1 MNNAI
6 TLLSIEIH
14 DQYSDIWEN
23 LLGLDVNEARKLDI
37 GNGLLTVKMSTT
49 ASSFVLDF
57 SYVPDSNE
65 QLIPQK
71 LARLA
76 SRSFYTVFRN
86 FFTDNNAV
94 NLFELSV
101 LFEATFP
108 LLKALSKDT
117 IPYVEQYL
125 SRTGYDFTITDN
137 EQMEGFKVLDIQRR
151 AGIKYLV
158 TDLYT
163 FLLFAAMRIT
173 PHDIRHEMIL
183 GELNIWDS
191 EKVIDLGCGD
201 GAFIFHMLDDIFTDE
216 GIKKISGVE
225 IDPEPFSKATERLKG
240 LAAVEGVELMQADI
254 TTCDQRFKEFDTVLL
269 IEVIE
274 HLEDTPLKAL
284 EKVVFDFIRP
294 RHVLVSTPNA
304 DYNKYVPEMLPN
316 GFRHWDH
323 KFEWGKDEFM
333 NWSQHIES
341 GYGYST
347 DYIMIGR
354 VMENNSSMSQMMLF
368 KRIDQ

>member
-6 TLLSIEIH
+6 TLLVIEIH
-14 DQYSDIWEN
+14 DGYSHVWKS
-23 LLGLDVNEARKLDI
+23 LLALEANTAKRLEM
-37 GNGLLTVKMSTT
+37 GSGLLTVELSTT
-49 ASSFVLDF
+49 AYSFLLNF
-57 SYVPDSNE
+57 SYTPGSDEEV
-65 QLIPQK
+65 IPQK

-86 FFTDNNAV
+86 FFTDNSAV
-94 NLFELSV
+94 NLFEVSV

-108 LLKALSKDT
+108 LLQAFSKDT
-117 IPYVEQYL
+117 MPYVKQYL
-125 SRTGYDFTITDN
+125 SRTGYDFTITEN
-137 EQMEGFKVLDIQRR
+137 EELEGCKVLDIQRS
-151 AGIKYLV
+151 AGIRYLV

-163 FLLFAAMRIT
+163 FLLFAARRIT

-183 GELNIWDS
+183 GELNMLDS
-191 EKVIDLGCGD
+191 EKIIDLGCGD
-201 GAFIFHMLDDIFTDE
+201 GAFIFHVLDDLSAND

-225 IDPEPFSKATERLKG
+225 IDTEPFSKAVERLKG
-240 LAAVEGVELMQADI
+240 LEAVDGVEIMQADI
-254 TTCDQRFKEFDTVLL
+254 TTCDQRFREFDTVLL

-274 HLEDTPLKAL
+274 HLEDAPLKTL

-323 KFEWGKDEFM
+323 KFEWGKDAFM
-333 NWSQHIES
+333 NWSQNIASE
-341 GYGYST
+341 YGYAG
-347 DYIMIGR
+347 DYLMIGR
-354 VMENNSSMSQMMLF
+354 VMENNSSMSQMILF
-368 KRIDQ
+368 KRVD